1 MIFVKKIFV
10 LFLAICLCFCGCV
23 STEPQIDPNLIK
35 IEITYSD
42 SKNIT
47 FDVVNNSKDGIEFG
61 SEYHIEYLDGEE
73 WVSLEERTETFFTMI
88 AHVLASGKKMN
99 FSFDIA
105 ARYGELSSG
114 TSQCFPFAPQE
125 QHKRSINKIKII
137 FFILF
142 HLSIA
147 ITSKSP

>member
-10 LFLAICLCFCGCV
+10 LILAICLCFCGCV

-42 SKNIT
+42 SKNVT

-73 WVSLEERTETFFTMI
+73 WAPLEERTETFFTMI
-88 AHVLASGKKMN
+88 AYMLASGEKMN

-105 ARYGELSSG
+105 ARYGELSNG
-114 TSQCFPFAPQE
+114 TYRFAKTFTLLNEDGIPCGSQMAYGEFE
-125 QHKRSINKIKII
+125 V
-137 FFILF
+137 
-142 HLSIA
+142 
-147 ITSKSP
+147 

>member
-10 LFLAICLCFCGCV
+10 LFLAICLCFGGCV

-42 SKNIT
+42 SKNVT
-47 FDVVNNSKDGIEFG
+47 FDVINNSKDGIEFG

-73 WVSLEERTETFFTMI
+73 WAPLEERTETFFTMI
-88 AHVLASGKKMN
+88 AYMLASGEKMN

-105 ARYGELSSG
+105 ARYGELSNG
-114 TSQCFPFAPQE
+114 TY
-125 QHKRSINKIKII
+125 R
-137 FFILF
+137 
-142 HLSIA
+142 IA
-147 ITSKSP
+147 KNLRRI

>member
-1 MIFVKKIFV
+1 MKRIIV
-10 LFLAICLCFCGCV
+10 LILAICLCFCGCV

-35 IEITYSD
+35 IEVTYSD

-73 WVSLEERTETFFTMI
+73 WAPLEEKTETFFTMI
-88 AHVLASGKKMN
+88 AHILESGGKMN

-114 TSQCFPFAPQE
+114 TYRIAKTFTLLNEDGISCGSQMAYGEFEVQVFE
-125 QHKRSINKIKII
+125 R
-137 FFILF
+137 
-142 HLSIA
+142 
-147 ITSKSP
+147 